1 MKKVYETPNVVI
13 TTFDSVDA
21 TSVTVARSIGGPIS
35 TNSRK
40 STKTQTT
47 QLP

>member
-21 TSVTVARSIGGPIS
+21 TSVTVASATGGTVI
-35 TNSRK
+35 NNK
-40 STKTQTT
+40 KQIKITT
-47 QLP
+47 LP